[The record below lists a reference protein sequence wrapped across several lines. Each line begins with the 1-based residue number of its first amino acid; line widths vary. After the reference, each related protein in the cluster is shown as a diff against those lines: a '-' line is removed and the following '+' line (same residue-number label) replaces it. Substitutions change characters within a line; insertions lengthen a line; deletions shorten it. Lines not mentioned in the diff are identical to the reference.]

1 MFASMA
7 VFVVFTGAL
16 LVLRT
21 LFLLAT
27 LVGLFAMIGLPYMVV
42 GKLITRR
49 VGKFNTRF
57 PDAIDL
63 LVRGLRSGLP
73 VTETFQIVSQ
83 EPQGP
88 VGEDFK
94 AVVARSRHETGQ
106 A

>member
-1 MFASMA
+1 MA
-7 VFVVFTGAL
+7 VVVVFTGAL

-21 LFLLAT
+21 PFLLAT

-73 VTETFQIVSQ
+73 VTETFQVVSQ
-83 EPQGP
+83 ELPAPEIGRASCSDRVCP
-88 VGEDFK
+88 YV
-94 AVVARSRHETGQ
+94 
-106 A
+106 